1 MMKKHIYDEKNG
13 LSYTLHGDYYLTDLL
28 LPEEEPVIIGK
39 YGRLHRT
46 FLKEHKRI
54 VFTQLL
60 TQGSLM
66 KYLNQI
72 DRKANEREELLI
84 GQMVESQGVTEQLKA
99 DNQMIW
105 VGKINQIRNAAEEIV
120 LKELIYV

>member
-1 MMKKHIYDEKNG
+1 MKDHIYDEKNG
-13 LSYTLHGDYYLTDLL
+13 LRYTLHGDYYLPDLL

-46 FLKEHKRI
+46 YLKEHKKI

-66 KYLNQI
+66 KYLDQI
-72 DRKANEREELLI
+72 DREANEREELLI
-84 GQMVESQGVTEQLKA
+84 RKMVESQGVTEQWKA
-99 DNQMIW
+99 DNQMLW
-105 VGKINQIRNAAEEIV
+105 VGKMNQIRNAAEEIV

>member
-1 MMKKHIYDEKNG
+1 MKKHIYDEKNG

>member
-1 MMKKHIYDEKNG
+1 MKEHIYDEKNG
-13 LSYTLHGDYYLTDLL
+13 LSYTLHGDYYLPDLL
-28 LPEEEPVIIGK
+28 LPEEEPIIIGK

-46 FLKEHKRI
+46 FLKEHKKI

-72 DRKANEREELLI
+72 DREANEREELLI
-84 GQMVESQGVTEQLKA
+84 GQMISAQGVTEQLKA
-99 DNQMIW
+99 DNQMLW
-105 VGKINQIRNAAEEIV
+105 VGKMNQIRNAAEEMV

>member
-1 MMKKHIYDEKNG
+1 MKKHIYDEKNG
-13 LSYTLHGDYYLTDLL
+13 LSYSLHGDYYLPDLL
-28 LPEEEPVIIGK
+28 LPVEEPVIIGK
-39 YGRLHRT
+39 YGRLHRI
-46 FLKEHKRI
+46 FLKEHKKI

-66 KYLNQI
+66 KYLDQI

-84 GQMVESQGVTEQLKA
+84 GQMVEAQGVTEQLKA
-99 DNQMIW
+99 DNQMLW
-105 VGKINQIRNAAEEIV
+105 VGKMNQIRNAAEEMV